1 MNQHNGSQSNP
12 NHVALKSPSH
22 QSVGVALNH
31 TNGNGTHVPDRNG
44 SAFNGNGRINGKPSQ
59 NQAEFDQPV
68 ILRQSHHWSRGILW
82 GIMGITTFL
91 VIWASVAKIE
101 QAVPAQGKLEP
112 QGTVQD
118 IQAPISGVVKEI
130 YVKDGQRVKKGDVLI
145 RLDPTADKAKLA
157 SLTKIRDTLTKE
169 NEFYRS
175 AIRNPTISLNP
186 PPGTQVV
193 LSSELPSL
201 IKSRADLIAENQFYQ
216 SRIND
221 NPLSA
226 SLSPEQQQRM
236 RFATAELNSRI
247 ASAESE
253 IEQLQK
259 RVTQNQSQLDNA
271 RQRWEVE
278 QKILSDL
285 EPLVREGG
293 FSRIQY
299 TKQQS
304 EVGTRKAE
312 VEQLTDEKLRLELDI
327 AQAREQLAN
336 TKALTK
342 KELTDLMAANNK
354 QINDIDARIDSIKRQ
369 LRETIV
375 ANEKK
380 IAEIDSQ
387 LKQAEVTL
395 AYQELKAPVDG
406 TVFDLQPSSPGFVTN
421 STEPILKIVPDD
433 ALVAKVNITNKDIGF
448 VRKDMDVDVRIDA
461 FPFSEFGDIKGKLEW
476 IGSDALPPDQI
487 HQYYRFPAKIKLD
500 QQTLVVSDKKIP
512 LQSGMSIS
520 ANIKVR
526 DRTVMSIF
534 TDLFS
539 QQTESLKNVR

>member
-1 MNQHNGSQSNP
+1 MNQHNGSKFNPNSIALNSPSNP
-12 NHVALKSPSH
+12 SA
-22 QSVGVALNH
+22 GVALNNG
-31 TNGNGTHVPDRNG
+31 NGNGTSLNG
-44 SAFNGNGRINGKPSQ
+44 NNGTPLNGNGRVKGKHSQ
-59 NQAEFDQPV
+59 NQPHFDQPV
-68 ILRQSHHWSRGILW
+68 ILRQSNHWSRGILW

-101 QAVPAQGKLEP
+101 QAVPARGKLEP
-112 QGTVQD
+112 QGKVQN
-118 IQAPISGVVKEI
+118 IQAPIAGVVQEI
-130 YVKDGQRVKKGDVLI
+130 YVKDGQSVKKGDVLL

-175 AIRNPTISLNP
+175 ALNNPTVSLNP
-186 PPGTQVV
+186 PPEAQVV

-226 SLSPEQQQRM
+226 NLNPEQQQRM

-247 ASAESE
+247 ASAQSE

-259 RVTQNQSQLDNA
+259 RVSQNQSQLENA
-271 RQRWEVE
+271 KKRWEVE

-285 EPLVREGG
+285 EPLVNEGG

-354 QINDIDARIDSIKRQ
+354 QINDIDARISSIKRQ
-369 LRETIV
+369 LREMIV

-387 LKQAEVTL
+387 LKQSEVTL

-406 TVFDLQPSSPGFVTN
+406 TVFDLKPSSPGFVTN
-421 STEPILKIVPDD
+421 SNEPILKIVPSD
-433 ALVAKVNITNKDIGF
+433 ALVAKVDITNKDIGF
-448 VRKDMDVDVRIDA
+448 VTEGMLVDVRIDS

-500 QQTLVVSDKKIP
+500 QQTLAVNDKKIP